1 MKNIFVILFTIASIS
16 VWGQADITIADIYEK
31 GTFRQKTVRGINW
44 MKDGRYY
51 STQEGNDIV
60 KYDVTSGEKVE
71 TIVDGDN
78 IQPSI
83 SFVNYSFSEDESK
96 LLLMTQREPIY
107 RRSYRAEFY
116 VYDLESKSS
125 KKLSDG
131 GKQAYATFSP
141 DGTKI
146 AFTRDNDLFY
156 VNLGDMSEVRVTDN
170 GKFNHI
176 INGSTDWV
184 YEEELSFTRA
194 FEWSGDSKSLFYL
207 TFDESRVKEYNMQ
220 VWRNGQLYPGDYRF
234 KYPKAGEDNAK
245 VSATVYD
252 LTSQKKMP
260 VDLGSDQ
267 EYYIARI
274 KRTHSPT
281 QFSLVRLT
289 RLQNQLDILHVS
301 STDGSVKVV
310 LSEKNKR
317 YIDVDFV
324 DELTYLKDGKHFIH
338 ASEQSGYKHL
348 YLYTVDGKLV
358 NPITSGRWEVSA
370 LEGIDETGRR
380 AKVYFTST
388 EMSPLQRQFYV
399 VDISGRGKEA
409 LREEEGWHT
418 INMSHDTKYYI
429 DSHSSPGQPIK
440 VSLFSTRKN
449 ERVKVLEDNTELRS
463 TLEKYALSP
472 REFFTFKTVGGTD
485 LNGYMIKPP
494 NFNSSGQYP
503 VLVFQYSGPGS
514 QMVRM
519 NYGSSPND
527 YWHQMLAQK
536 GYIVAV
542 IDPRGTGGRGEE
554 FKKMTYKELGKFESQ
569 DHIAG
574 AKYLDG
580 LPYVDGSRIGIWGWS
595 YGGYMSSLAMFKGE
609 GLFKA
614 AIAVAPVTNWR
625 FYDTIYTERYMA
637 KPQDNGAGYDDN
649 SPVSHSQK
657 LKGNYL
663 LVHGTGDDNVHFQNA
678 VVLQNKLIAE
688 GKQFDSFYY
697 PDRAHG
703 IYRDGARPHLFTM
716 MTNWVLENL

>member
-1 MKNIFVILFTIASIS
+1 MKNLFAILLTMASFS
-16 VWGQADITIADIYEK
+16 VWGQQDITISDIYEK
-31 GTFRQKTVRGINW
+31 GTFRQKSVRGINW

-51 STQEGNDIV
+51 SAQQGNDIV
-60 KYDVTSGEKVE
+60 KYDVTTGEQVE
-71 TIVDGDN
+71 TILKGAN
-78 IQPSI
+78 LQPSI
-83 SFVNYSFSEDESK
+83 SFSSYSFSEDESK
-96 LLLMTQREPIY
+96 LLLMTERESIY

-116 VYDLESKSS
+116 VYDLENNDL
-125 KKLSDG
+125 KKLSNG
-131 GKQAYATFSP
+131 GKQSYARFSP
-141 DGTKI
+141 NGTKV
-146 AFTRDNDLFY
+146 AFTRNNDLFY
-156 VNLGDMSEVRVTDN
+156 VNITDMSEVRVTDD

-194 FEWSGDSKSLFYL
+194 FEWSGDGKSLFYL
-207 TFDESRVKEYNMQ
+207 TFDESKVREYNMQ
-220 VWRNGQLYPGDYRF
+220 VWRNGQLYPEDYRF

-245 VSATVYD
+245 VTATLYD
-252 LTSQKKMP
+252 LASRKKTP
-260 VDLGSDQ
+260 VDLGNDQ

-274 KRTHSPT
+274 KRTQSPT
-281 QFSLVRLT
+281 QFSLVRLA

-301 STDGSVKVV
+301 STDGSVNVV
-310 LSEKNKR
+310 LSEKNQR
-317 YIDVDFV
+317 YIDIDFV
-324 DELTYLKDGKHFIH
+324 DELTYLKDGKHFLH
-338 ASEQSGYKHL
+338 ASERSGYKHL
-348 YLYTVDGKLV
+348 YLYTVEGKLV
-358 NPITSGRWEVSA
+358 NPITTGRWEVSS
-370 LEGIDETGRR
+370 LEGIDESGRK

-399 VDISGRGKEA
+399 IDIQGKGKKTLRGEQ
-409 LREEEGWHT
+409 GWHD
-418 INMSHDTKYYI
+418 INMSSDTKYYI
-429 DSHSSPGQPIK
+429 DSHSSPSQPSI
-440 VSLFSTRKN
+440 VSLSSTKKN
-449 ERVKVLEDNTELRS
+449 ERVKVLEDNSELRS
-463 TLEKYALSP
+463 RLEKYSLSP
-472 REFFTFKTVGGTD
+472 REFFTFKTVDGTD

-494 NFNSSGQYP
+494 GFNDSNQYP

-519 NYGSSPND
+519 NYASGSND

-536 GYIVAV
+536 GYIIAV
-542 IDPRGTGGRGEE
+542 IDPRGTGGRGEK

-637 KPQDNGAGYDDN
+637 KPQDNGSGYDDN

-657 LKGNYL
+657 LEGNYL
-663 LVHGTGDDNVHFQNA
+663 LIHGTGDDNVHFQNA

-703 IYRDGARPHLFTM
+703 IYRDGARPHLFTL

>member
-1 MKNIFVILFTIASIS
+1 MKNLFAILLTMASFS
-16 VWGQADITIADIYEK
+16 LWGQQDITISDIYEK
-31 GTFRQKTVRGINW
+31 GTFRQKSVRGINW

-51 STQEGNDIV
+51 SAQQGNDIV
-60 KYDVTSGEKVE
+60 KYDVTTGEQVE
-71 TIVDGDN
+71 TILKGAN
-78 IQPSI
+78 LQPSI
-83 SFVNYSFSEDESK
+83 SFSSYSFSEDESK
-96 LLLMTQREPIY
+96 LLLMTERESIY

-116 VYDLESKSS
+116 VYDLENNDL
-125 KKLSDG
+125 KKLSNG
-131 GKQAYATFSP
+131 GKQSYARFSP
-141 DGTKI
+141 NGTKV
-146 AFTRDNDLFY
+146 AFARNNDLFY
-156 VNLGDMSEVRVTDN
+156 VNITDMSEVRVTDD

-194 FEWSGDSKSLFYL
+194 FEWSGDGKSLFYL
-207 TFDESRVKEYNMQ
+207 TFDESKVREYNMQ
-220 VWRNGQLYPGDYRF
+220 VWRNGQLYPEDYRF

-245 VSATVYD
+245 VTATLYD
-252 LTSQKKMP
+252 LASRKKTP
-260 VDLGSDQ
+260 VDLGNDQ

-274 KRTHSPT
+274 KRTQSPT

-301 STDGSVKVV
+301 STDGSVNVV
-310 LSEKNKR
+310 LSEKNQR
-317 YIDVDFV
+317 YIDIDFV
-324 DELTYLKDGKHFIH
+324 DELTYLKDGKHFLH
-338 ASEQSGYKHL
+338 ASERSGYKHL
-348 YLYTVDGKLV
+348 YLYTVEGKLV
-358 NPITSGRWEVSA
+358 NPITTGRWEVSS
-370 LEGIDETGRR
+370 LEGIDESGRK

-399 VDISGRGKEA
+399 IDIQGKGKKTLRGEQ
-409 LREEEGWHT
+409 GWHD
-418 INMSHDTKYYI
+418 INMSSDTKYYI
-429 DSHSSPGQPIK
+429 DSHSSPSQPSI
-440 VSLFSTRKN
+440 VSLSSTKKN
-449 ERVKVLEDNTELRS
+449 ERVKVLEDNSELRS
-463 TLEKYALSP
+463 RLEKYSLSP
-472 REFFTFKTVGGTD
+472 REFFTFKTVDGTD

-494 NFNSSGQYP
+494 GFNDSNQYP

-519 NYGSSPND
+519 NYASGSND

-536 GYIVAV
+536 GYIIAV
-542 IDPRGTGGRGEE
+542 IDPRGTGGRGEK

-637 KPQDNGAGYDDN
+637 KPQDNGSGYDDN

-657 LKGNYL
+657 LEGNYL
-663 LVHGTGDDNVHFQNA
+663 LIHGTGDDNVHFQNA

-703 IYRDGARPHLFTM
+703 IYRDGARPHLFTL
-716 MTNWVLENL
+716 MTTWVLENL

>member
-1 MKNIFVILFTIASIS
+1 MKNLFAILLTMASFF
-16 VWGQADITIADIYEK
+16 VWGQEDITISDIYEK
-31 GTFRQKTVRGINW
+31 GTFRQKSVRGINW

-51 STQEGNDIV
+51 SAQQGNDIV
-60 KYDVTSGEKVE
+60 KYDVTTGEQVE
-71 TIVDGDN
+71 TILKGAN
-78 IQPSI
+78 LQPSI
-83 SFVNYSFSEDESK
+83 SFSSYSFSEDESK
-96 LLLMTQREPIY
+96 LLLMTERESIY

-116 VYDLESKSS
+116 VYDLENNDL
-125 KKLSDG
+125 KKLSNG
-131 GKQAYATFSP
+131 GKQSYARFSP
-141 DGTKI
+141 NGTKV

-156 VNLGDMSEVRVTDN
+156 VNITDMSEVRVTDD

-194 FEWSGDSKSLFYL
+194 FEWSGDGKSLFYL
-207 TFDESRVKEYNMQ
+207 TFDESKVREYNMQ
-220 VWRNGQLYPGDYRF
+220 VWRNGQLYPEDYRF

-245 VSATVYD
+245 VTATLYD
-252 LTSQKKMP
+252 LASRKKTP
-260 VDLGSDQ
+260 VDLGNDQ

-274 KRTHSPT
+274 KRTQSPT

-301 STDGSVKVV
+301 STDGSVNVV
-310 LSEKNKR
+310 LSEKNQR
-317 YIDVDFV
+317 YIDIDFV
-324 DELTYLKDGKHFIH
+324 DELTYLKDGKHFLH
-338 ASEQSGYKHL
+338 ASERSGYKHL
-348 YLYTVDGKLV
+348 YLYTVEGKLV
-358 NPITSGRWEVSA
+358 NPITTGRWEVSS
-370 LEGIDETGRR
+370 LEGIDESGRK

-399 VDISGRGKEA
+399 IDIQGKGKKTLRGEQ
-409 LREEEGWHT
+409 GWHD
-418 INMSHDTKYYI
+418 INMSSDTKYYM
-429 DSHSSPGQPIK
+429 DSHSSPSQPSI
-440 VSLFSTRKN
+440 VSLSSTKKN
-449 ERVKVLEDNTELRS
+449 ERVKVLEDNSELRS
-463 TLEKYALSP
+463 RLEKYALSP
-472 REFFTFKTVGGTD
+472 REFFTFKTVDGTD

-494 NFNSSGQYP
+494 GFNDSNQYP

-519 NYGSSPND
+519 NYASGSND

-536 GYIVAV
+536 GYIIAV
-542 IDPRGTGGRGEE
+542 IDPRGTGGRGEK

-637 KPQDNGAGYDDN
+637 KPQDNGSGYDDN

-657 LKGNYL
+657 LEGNYL
-663 LVHGTGDDNVHFQNA
+663 LIHGTGDDNVHFQNA

-703 IYRDGARPHLFTM
+703 IYRDGARPHLFTL
-716 MTNWVLENL
+716 MTTWVLENL

>member
-1 MKNIFVILFTIASIS
+1 MKNLFAILLTMASFF
-16 VWGQADITIADIYEK
+16 VWGQEDITISDIYEK
-31 GTFRQKTVRGINW
+31 GTFQQKSVRGINW

-51 STQEGNDIV
+51 SAQQGNDIV
-60 KYDVTSGEKVE
+60 KYDVTTGEQVE
-71 TIVDGDN
+71 TILKGAN
-78 IQPSI
+78 LQPSI
-83 SFVNYSFSEDESK
+83 SFSSYSFSEDESK
-96 LLLMTQREPIY
+96 LLLMTERESIY

-116 VYDLESKSS
+116 VYDLENNDL
-125 KKLSDG
+125 KKLSNG
-131 GKQAYATFSP
+131 GKQSYARFSP
-141 DGTKI
+141 NGTKV

-156 VNLGDMSEVRVTDN
+156 VNITDMSEVRVTDD

-194 FEWSGDSKSLFYL
+194 FEWSGDGKSLFYL
-207 TFDESRVKEYNMQ
+207 TFDESKVREYNMQ
-220 VWRNGQLYPGDYRF
+220 VWRNGQLYPEDYRF

-245 VSATVYD
+245 VTATLYD
-252 LTSQKKMP
+252 LASRKKTP
-260 VDLGSDQ
+260 VDLGNDQ

-274 KRTHSPT
+274 KRTQSPT

-301 STDGSVKVV
+301 STDGSVNVV
-310 LSEKNKR
+310 LSEKNQR
-317 YIDVDFV
+317 YIDIDFV
-324 DELTYLKDGKHFIH
+324 DELTYLKDGKHFLH
-338 ASEQSGYKHL
+338 ASERSGYKHL
-348 YLYTVDGKLV
+348 YLYTVEGKLV
-358 NPITSGRWEVSA
+358 NPITTGRWEVSS
-370 LEGIDETGRR
+370 LEGIDESGRK

-399 VDISGRGKEA
+399 IDIQGKGKKTLRGEQ
-409 LREEEGWHT
+409 GWHD
-418 INMSHDTKYYI
+418 INMSSDTKYYM
-429 DSHSSPGQPIK
+429 DSHSSPSQPSI
-440 VSLFSTRKN
+440 VSLSSTKKN
-449 ERVKVLEDNTELRS
+449 ERVKVLEDNSELRS
-463 TLEKYALSP
+463 RLEKYALSP
-472 REFFTFKTVGGTD
+472 REFFTFKTVDGTD

-494 NFNSSGQYP
+494 GFNDSNQYP

-519 NYGSSPND
+519 NYASGSND

-536 GYIVAV
+536 GYIIAV
-542 IDPRGTGGRGEE
+542 IDPRGTGGRGEK

-637 KPQDNGAGYDDN
+637 KPQDNGSGYDDN

-657 LKGNYL
+657 LEGNYL
-663 LVHGTGDDNVHFQNA
+663 LIHGTGDDNVHFQNA

-703 IYRDGARPHLFTM
+703 IYRDGARPHLFTL
-716 MTNWVLENL
+716 MTTWVLENL

>member
-1 MKNIFVILFTIASIS
+1 MKNLFAILLTMASFS
-16 VWGQADITIADIYEK
+16 VWGQQDITISDIYEK
-31 GTFRQKTVRGINW
+31 GTFRQKSVRGINW

-51 STQEGNDIV
+51 SAQQGNDIV
-60 KYDVTSGEKVE
+60 KYDVTTGEQVE
-71 TIVDGDN
+71 TILKGAN
-78 IQPSI
+78 LQPSI
-83 SFVNYSFSEDESK
+83 SFSSYSFSEDESK
-96 LLLMTQREPIY
+96 LLLMTERESIY

-116 VYDLESKSS
+116 VYDPENNDL
-125 KKLSDG
+125 KKLSNG
-131 GKQAYATFSP
+131 GKQSYARFSP
-141 DGTKI
+141 NGTKV
-146 AFTRDNDLFY
+146 AFTRNNDLFY
-156 VNLGDMSEVRVTDN
+156 VNITDMSEVRVTDD

-194 FEWSGDSKSLFYL
+194 FEWSGDGKSLFYL
-207 TFDESRVKEYNMQ
+207 TFDESKVREYNMQ
-220 VWRNGQLYPGDYRF
+220 VWRNGQLYPEDYRF

-245 VSATVYD
+245 VTATLYD
-252 LTSQKKMP
+252 LASRKKTP
-260 VDLGSDQ
+260 VDLGNDQ

-274 KRTHSPT
+274 KRTQSPT

-301 STDGSVKVV
+301 STDGSVNVV
-310 LSEKNKR
+310 LSEKNQR
-317 YIDVDFV
+317 YIDIDFV
-324 DELTYLKDGKHFIH
+324 DELTYLKDGKHFLH
-338 ASEQSGYKHL
+338 ASERSGYKHL
-348 YLYTVDGKLV
+348 YLYTVEGKLV
-358 NPITSGRWEVSA
+358 NPITTGRWEVSS
-370 LEGIDETGRR
+370 LEGIDESGRK

-399 VDISGRGKEA
+399 IDIQGKGKKTLRGEQ
-409 LREEEGWHT
+409 GWHD
-418 INMSHDTKYYI
+418 INMSSDTKYYI
-429 DSHSSPGQPIK
+429 DSHSSPSQPSI
-440 VSLFSTRKN
+440 VSLSSTKKN
-449 ERVKVLEDNTELRS
+449 ERVKVLEDNSELRS
-463 TLEKYALSP
+463 RLEKYSLSP
-472 REFFTFKTVGGTD
+472 REFFTFKTVDGTD

-494 NFNSSGQYP
+494 GFNDSNQYP

-519 NYGSSPND
+519 NYASGSND

-536 GYIVAV
+536 GYIIAV
-542 IDPRGTGGRGEE
+542 IDPRGTGGRGEK

-637 KPQDNGAGYDDN
+637 KPQDNGSGYDDN

-657 LKGNYL
+657 LEGNYL
-663 LVHGTGDDNVHFQNA
+663 LIHGTGDDNVHFQNA

-703 IYRDGARPHLFTM
+703 IYRDGARPHLFTL

>member
-1 MKNIFVILFTIASIS
+1 MKNLFAILLTMASFS
-16 VWGQADITIADIYEK
+16 VWGQQDITISDIYEK
-31 GTFRQKTVRGINW
+31 GTFRQKSVRGINW

-51 STQEGNDIV
+51 SAQQGNDIV
-60 KYDVTSGEKVE
+60 KYDVTTGEQVE
-71 TIVDGDN
+71 TILKGAN
-78 IQPSI
+78 LQPSI
-83 SFVNYSFSEDESK
+83 SFSSYSFSEDESK
-96 LLLMTQREPIY
+96 LLLMTERESIY

-116 VYDLESKSS
+116 VYDLENNDL
-125 KKLSDG
+125 KKLSNG
-131 GKQAYATFSP
+131 GKQSYARFSP
-141 DGTKI
+141 NGTKV

-156 VNLGDMSEVRVTDN
+156 VNITDMSEVRVTDD

-194 FEWSGDSKSLFYL
+194 FEWSGDGKSLFYL
-207 TFDESRVKEYNMQ
+207 TFDESKVREYNMQ
-220 VWRNGQLYPGDYRF
+220 VWRNGQLYPEDYRF

-245 VSATVYD
+245 VTATLYD
-252 LTSQKKMP
+252 LASRKKTP
-260 VDLGSDQ
+260 VDLGNDQ

-274 KRTHSPT
+274 KRTQSPT

-301 STDGSVKVV
+301 STDGSVNVV
-310 LSEKNKR
+310 LSEKNQR
-317 YIDVDFV
+317 YIDIDFV
-324 DELTYLKDGKHFIH
+324 DELTYLKDGKHFLH
-338 ASEQSGYKHL
+338 ASERSGYKHL
-348 YLYTVDGKLV
+348 YLYTVEGKLV
-358 NPITSGRWEVSA
+358 NPITTGRWEVSS
-370 LEGIDETGRR
+370 LEGIDESGRK

-399 VDISGRGKEA
+399 IDIQGKGKKTLRGEQ
-409 LREEEGWHT
+409 GWHD
-418 INMSHDTKYYI
+418 INMSSDTKYYI
-429 DSHSSPGQPIK
+429 DSHSSPSQPSI
-440 VSLFSTRKN
+440 VSLSSTKKN
-449 ERVKVLEDNTELRS
+449 ERVKVLEDNSELRS
-463 TLEKYALSP
+463 RLEKYSLSP
-472 REFFTFKTVGGTD
+472 REFFTFKTVDGTD

-494 NFNSSGQYP
+494 GFNDSNQYP

-519 NYGSSPND
+519 NYASGSND

-536 GYIVAV
+536 GYIIAV
-542 IDPRGTGGRGEE
+542 IDPRGTGGRGEK

-637 KPQDNGAGYDDN
+637 KPQDNGSGYDDN

-657 LKGNYL
+657 LEGNYL
-663 LVHGTGDDNVHFQNA
+663 LIHGTGDDNVHFQNA

-703 IYRDGARPHLFTM
+703 IYRDGARPHLFTL

>member
-1 MKNIFVILFTIASIS
+1 MKNLFAILLTMSSFS
-16 VWGQADITIADIYEK
+16 VWGQEDITISDIYEK
-31 GTFRQKTVRGINW
+31 GTFRQKSVRGINW

-51 STQEGNDIV
+51 SAQQGNDIV
-60 KYDVTSGEKVE
+60 KYDVTTGEQVE
-71 TIVDGDN
+71 TILKGAN
-78 IQPSI
+78 LKPSI
-83 SFVNYSFSEDESK
+83 SFSSYSFSEDESK
-96 LLLMTQREPIY
+96 LLLMTERESIY

-116 VYDLESKSS
+116 VYDLENNDL
-125 KKLSDG
+125 KKLSNG
-131 GKQAYATFSP
+131 GKQSYARFSP
-141 DGTKI
+141 NGTKV

-156 VNLGDMSEVRVTDN
+156 VNITDMSEVRVTDD

-194 FEWSGDSKSLFYL
+194 FEWSGDGKSLFYL
-207 TFDESRVKEYNMQ
+207 TFDESKVREYNMQ
-220 VWRNGQLYPGDYRF
+220 VWRNGQLYPEDYRF

-245 VSATVYD
+245 VTATLYD
-252 LTSQKKMP
+252 LASRKKTP
-260 VDLGSDQ
+260 VDLGNDQ

-274 KRTHSPT
+274 KRTQSPT

-301 STDGSVKVV
+301 STDGSVNVV
-310 LSEKNKR
+310 LSEKNQR
-317 YIDVDFV
+317 YIDIDFV
-324 DELTYLKDGKHFIH
+324 DELTYLKDGKHFLH
-338 ASEQSGYKHL
+338 ASERSGYKHL
-348 YLYTVDGKLV
+348 YLYTVEGKLV
-358 NPITSGRWEVSA
+358 NPITTGRWEVSS
-370 LEGIDETGRR
+370 LEGIDESGRK

-399 VDISGRGKEA
+399 IDIQGKGKKTLRGEQ
-409 LREEEGWHT
+409 GWHD
-418 INMSHDTKYYI
+418 INMSSDTKYYM
-429 DSHSSPGQPIK
+429 DSHSSPSQPSI
-440 VSLFSTRKN
+440 VSLSSTKKN
-449 ERVKVLEDNTELRS
+449 ERVKVLEDNSELRS
-463 TLEKYALSP
+463 RLEKYALSP
-472 REFFTFKTVGGTD
+472 REFFTFKTVDGTD

-494 NFNSSGQYP
+494 GFNDSNQYP

-519 NYGSSPND
+519 NYASGSND

-536 GYIVAV
+536 GYIIAV
-542 IDPRGTGGRGEE
+542 IDPRGTGGRGEK

-637 KPQDNGAGYDDN
+637 KPQDNGSGYDDN

-657 LKGNYL
+657 LEGNYL
-663 LVHGTGDDNVHFQNA
+663 LIHGTGDDNVHFQNA

-703 IYRDGARPHLFTM
+703 IYRDGARPHLFTL

>member
-1 MKNIFVILFTIASIS
+1 MKNLFAILLTMASFF
-16 VWGQADITIADIYEK
+16 VWGQEDITISDIYEK
-31 GTFRQKTVRGINW
+31 GTFRQKSVRGINW

-51 STQEGNDIV
+51 SAQQGNDIV
-60 KYDVTSGEKVE
+60 KYDVTTGEQVE
-71 TIVDGDN
+71 TILKGAN
-78 IQPSI
+78 LQPSI
-83 SFVNYSFSEDESK
+83 SFSSYSFSEDESK
-96 LLLMTQREPIY
+96 LLLMTERESIY

-116 VYDLESKSS
+116 VYDLENNDL
-125 KKLSDG
+125 KKLSNG
-131 GKQAYATFSP
+131 GKQSYARFSP
-141 DGTKI
+141 NGTKV

-156 VNLGDMSEVRVTDN
+156 VNITDMSEVRVTDD

-194 FEWSGDSKSLFYL
+194 FEWSGDGKSLFYL
-207 TFDESRVKEYNMQ
+207 TFDESKVREYNMQ
-220 VWRNGQLYPGDYRF
+220 VWRNGQLYPEDYRF

-245 VSATVYD
+245 VTATLYD
-252 LTSQKKMP
+252 LASRKKTP
-260 VDLGSDQ
+260 VDLGNDQ

-274 KRTHSPT
+274 KRTQSPT

-301 STDGSVKVV
+301 STDGSVNVV
-310 LSEKNKR
+310 LSEKNQR
-317 YIDVDFV
+317 YIDIDFV
-324 DELTYLKDGKHFIH
+324 DELTYLKDGKHFLH
-338 ASEQSGYKHL
+338 ASERSGYKHL
-348 YLYTVDGKLV
+348 YLYTVEGKLV
-358 NPITSGRWEVSA
+358 NPITTGRWEVSS
-370 LEGIDETGRR
+370 LEGIDESGRK

-399 VDISGRGKEA
+399 IDIQGKGKKTLRGEQ
-409 LREEEGWHT
+409 GWHD
-418 INMSHDTKYYI
+418 INMSSDTKYYM
-429 DSHSSPGQPIK
+429 DSHSSPSQPSI
-440 VSLFSTRKN
+440 VSLSSTKKN
-449 ERVKVLEDNTELRS
+449 ERVKVLEDNSELRS
-463 TLEKYALSP
+463 RLEKYALSP
-472 REFFTFKTVGGTD
+472 REFFTFKTVDGTD

-494 NFNSSGQYP
+494 GFNDSNQYP

-519 NYGSSPND
+519 NYASGSND

-536 GYIVAV
+536 GYIIAV
-542 IDPRGTGGRGEE
+542 IDPRGTGGRGEK

-569 DHIAG
+569 DHIAA

-637 KPQDNGAGYDDN
+637 KPQDNGSGYDDN

-657 LKGNYL
+657 LEGNYL
-663 LVHGTGDDNVHFQNA
+663 LIHGTGDDNVHFQNA

-703 IYRDGARPHLFTM
+703 IYRDGARPHLFTL

>member
-1 MKNIFVILFTIASIS
+1 MKNLFAILLTMASFS
-16 VWGQADITIADIYEK
+16 VWGQQDITISDIYEK
-31 GTFRQKTVRGINW
+31 GTFRQKSVRGINW

-51 STQEGNDIV
+51 SAQQGNDIV
-60 KYDVTSGEKVE
+60 KYDVTTGEQVE
-71 TIVDGDN
+71 TILKGAN
-78 IQPSI
+78 LQPSI
-83 SFVNYSFSEDESK
+83 SFSSYSFSEDESK
-96 LLLMTQREPIY
+96 LLLMTERESIY

-116 VYDLESKSS
+116 VYDLENNDL
-125 KKLSDG
+125 KKLSNG
-131 GKQAYATFSP
+131 GKQSYARFSP
-141 DGTKI
+141 NGTKV
-146 AFTRDNDLFY
+146 AFTRNNDLFY
-156 VNLGDMSEVRVTDN
+156 VNITDMSEVRVTDD

-194 FEWSGDSKSLFYL
+194 FEWSGDGKSLFYL
-207 TFDESRVKEYNMQ
+207 TFDESKVREYNMQ
-220 VWRNGQLYPGDYRF
+220 VWRNGQLYPEDYRF

-245 VSATVYD
+245 VTATLYD
-252 LTSQKKMP
+252 LASRKKTP
-260 VDLGSDQ
+260 VDLGNDQ

-274 KRTHSPT
+274 KRTQSPT

-301 STDGSVKVV
+301 STDGSVNVV
-310 LSEKNKR
+310 LSEKNQR
-317 YIDVDFV
+317 YIDIDFV
-324 DELTYLKDGKHFIH
+324 DELTYLKDGKHFLH
-338 ASEQSGYKHL
+338 ASERSGYKHL
-348 YLYTVDGKLV
+348 YLYTVEGKLV
-358 NPITSGRWEVSA
+358 NPITTGRWEVSS
-370 LEGIDETGRR
+370 LEGIDESGRK

-399 VDISGRGKEA
+399 IDIQGKGKKTLRGEQ
-409 LREEEGWHT
+409 GWHD
-418 INMSHDTKYYI
+418 INMSSDTKYYI
-429 DSHSSPGQPIK
+429 DSHSSPSQPSI
-440 VSLFSTRKN
+440 VSLSSTKKN
-449 ERVKVLEDNTELRS
+449 ERVKVLEDNSELRS
-463 TLEKYALSP
+463 RLEKYSLSP
-472 REFFTFKTVGGTD
+472 REFFTFKTVDGTD

-494 NFNSSGQYP
+494 GFDDSNQYP

-519 NYGSSPND
+519 NYASGSND

-536 GYIVAV
+536 GYIIAV
-542 IDPRGTGGRGEE
+542 IDPRGTGGRGEK

-637 KPQDNGAGYDDN
+637 KPQDNGSGYDDN

-657 LKGNYL
+657 LEGNYL
-663 LVHGTGDDNVHFQNA
+663 LIHGTGDDNVHFQNA

-703 IYRDGARPHLFTM
+703 IYRDGARPHLFTL

>member
-1 MKNIFVILFTIASIS
+1 MKNLFAILLTMASFF
-16 VWGQADITIADIYEK
+16 VWGQEDITISDIYEK
-31 GTFRQKTVRGINW
+31 GTFRQKSVRGINW

-51 STQEGNDIV
+51 SAQQGNDIV
-60 KYDVTSGEKVE
+60 KYDVTTGEQVE
-71 TIVDGDN
+71 TILKGAN
-78 IQPSI
+78 LQPSI
-83 SFVNYSFSEDESK
+83 SFSSYSFSEDESK
-96 LLLMTQREPIY
+96 LLLMTERESIY

-116 VYDLESKSS
+116 VYDLENNDL
-125 KKLSDG
+125 KKLSNG
-131 GKQAYATFSP
+131 GKQSYARFSP
-141 DGTKI
+141 NGTKV

-156 VNLGDMSEVRVTDN
+156 VNITDMSEVRVTDD

-194 FEWSGDSKSLFYL
+194 FEWSGDGKSLFYL
-207 TFDESRVKEYNMQ
+207 TFDESKVREYNMQ
-220 VWRNGQLYPGDYRF
+220 VWRNGQLYPEDYRF

-245 VSATVYD
+245 VTATLYD
-252 LTSQKKMP
+252 LASRKKTP
-260 VDLGSDQ
+260 VDLGNDQ

-274 KRTHSPT
+274 KRTQSPT

-301 STDGSVKVV
+301 STDGSVNVV
-310 LSEKNKR
+310 LSEKNQR
-317 YIDVDFV
+317 YIDIDFV
-324 DELTYLKDGKHFIH
+324 DELTYLKDGKHFLH
-338 ASEQSGYKHL
+338 ASERSGYKHL
-348 YLYTVDGKLV
+348 YLYTVEGKLV
-358 NPITSGRWEVSA
+358 NPITTGRWEVSS
-370 LEGIDETGRR
+370 LEGIDESGRK

-399 VDISGRGKEA
+399 IDIQGKGKKTLRGEQ
-409 LREEEGWHT
+409 GWHD
-418 INMSHDTKYYI
+418 INMSSDTKYYM
-429 DSHSSPGQPIK
+429 DSHSSPSQPSI
-440 VSLFSTRKN
+440 VSLSSTKKN
-449 ERVKVLEDNTELRS
+449 ERVKVLEDNSELRS
-463 TLEKYALSP
+463 RLEKYALSP
-472 REFFTFKTVGGTD
+472 REFFTFKTVDGTD

-494 NFNSSGQYP
+494 GFNDSNQYP

-519 NYGSSPND
+519 NYASGSND

-536 GYIVAV
+536 GYIIAV
-542 IDPRGTGGRGEE
+542 IDPRGTGGRGEK

-637 KPQDNGAGYDDN
+637 KPQDNGSGYDDN

-657 LKGNYL
+657 LEGNYL
-663 LVHGTGDDNVHFQNA
+663 LIHGTGDDNVHFQNA
-678 VVLQNKLIAE
+678 VVLQNKLVAE

-703 IYRDGARPHLFTM
+703 IYRDGARPHLFTL
-716 MTNWVLENL
+716 MTTWVLENL

>member
-1 MKNIFVILFTIASIS
+1 MKNLFAILLTMASFS
-16 VWGQADITIADIYEK
+16 VWGQQDITISDIYEK
-31 GTFRQKTVRGINW
+31 GTFRQKSVRGINW

-51 STQEGNDIV
+51 SAQQGNDIV
-60 KYDVTSGEKVE
+60 KYDVTTGEQVE
-71 TIVDGDN
+71 TILKGAN
-78 IQPSI
+78 LQPSI
-83 SFVNYSFSEDESK
+83 SFSSYSFSEDESK
-96 LLLMTQREPIY
+96 LLLMTERESIY

-116 VYDLESKSS
+116 VYDLENNDL
-125 KKLSDG
+125 KKLSNG
-131 GKQAYATFSP
+131 GKQSYARFSP
-141 DGTKI
+141 NGTKV
-146 AFTRDNDLFY
+146 AFTRNNDLFY
-156 VNLGDMSEVRVTDN
+156 VNITDMSEVRVTDD

-194 FEWSGDSKSLFYL
+194 FEWSGDGKSLFYL
-207 TFDESRVKEYNMQ
+207 TFDESKVREYNMQ
-220 VWRNGQLYPGDYRF
+220 VWRNGQLYPEDYRF

-245 VSATVYD
+245 VTATLYD
-252 LTSQKKMP
+252 LASRKKTP
-260 VDLGSDQ
+260 VDLGNDQ

-274 KRTHSPT
+274 KRTQSPT

-301 STDGSVKVV
+301 STDGSVNVV
-310 LSEKNKR
+310 LSEKNQR
-317 YIDVDFV
+317 YIDIDFV
-324 DELTYLKDGKHFIH
+324 DELTYLKDGKHFLH
-338 ASEQSGYKHL
+338 ASERSGYKHL
-348 YLYTVDGKLV
+348 YLYTVEGKLV
-358 NPITSGRWEVSA
+358 NPITTGRWEVSS
-370 LEGIDETGRR
+370 LEGIDESGRK

-399 VDISGRGKEA
+399 IDIQGKGKKTLRGEQ
-409 LREEEGWHT
+409 GWHD
-418 INMSHDTKYYI
+418 INMSSDTKYYI
-429 DSHSSPGQPIK
+429 DSHSSPSQPSI
-440 VSLFSTRKN
+440 VSLSSTKKN
-449 ERVKVLEDNTELRS
+449 ERVKVLEDNSELRS
-463 TLEKYALSP
+463 RLEKYSLSP
-472 REFFTFKTVGGTD
+472 REFFTFKTVDGTD

-494 NFNSSGQYP
+494 GFNDSNQYP

-519 NYGSSPND
+519 NYASGSND

-536 GYIVAV
+536 GYIIAV
-542 IDPRGTGGRGEE
+542 IDPRGTGGRGEK

-637 KPQDNGAGYDDN
+637 KPQDNGSGYDDN

-657 LKGNYL
+657 LEGNYL
-663 LVHGTGDDNVHFQNA
+663 LIHGTGDDNVHFQNA

-703 IYRDGARPHLFTM
+703 IYRDGARPHLFTL

>member
-1 MKNIFVILFTIASIS
+1 MKNLFAILLTMASFS
-16 VWGQADITIADIYEK
+16 LWGQQDITISDIYEK
-31 GTFRQKTVRGINW
+31 GTFRQKSVRGINW

-51 STQEGNDIV
+51 SAQQGNDIV
-60 KYDVTSGEKVE
+60 KYDVTTGEQVE
-71 TIVDGDN
+71 TILKGAN
-78 IQPSI
+78 LQPSI
-83 SFVNYSFSEDESK
+83 SFSSYSFSEDESK
-96 LLLMTQREPIY
+96 LLLMTERESIY

-116 VYDLESKSS
+116 VYDLENNDL
-125 KKLSDG
+125 KKLSNG
-131 GKQAYATFSP
+131 GKQSYARFSP
-141 DGTKI
+141 NGTKV
-146 AFTRDNDLFY
+146 AFTRNNDLFY
-156 VNLGDMSEVRVTDN
+156 VNITDMSEVRVTDD

-194 FEWSGDSKSLFYL
+194 FEWSGDGKSLFYL
-207 TFDESRVKEYNMQ
+207 TFDESKVREYNMQ
-220 VWRNGQLYPGDYRF
+220 VWRNGQLYPEDYRF

-245 VSATVYD
+245 VTATLYD
-252 LTSQKKMP
+252 LASRKKTP
-260 VDLGSDQ
+260 VDLGNDQ

-274 KRTHSPT
+274 KCTQSPT

-301 STDGSVKVV
+301 STDGSVNVV
-310 LSEKNKR
+310 LSEKNQR
-317 YIDVDFV
+317 YIDIDFV
-324 DELTYLKDGKHFIH
+324 DELTYLKDGKHFLH
-338 ASEQSGYKHL
+338 ASERSGYKHL
-348 YLYTVDGKLV
+348 YLYTVEGKLV
-358 NPITSGRWEVSA
+358 NPITTGRWEVSS
-370 LEGIDETGRR
+370 LEGIDESGRK

-399 VDISGRGKEA
+399 IDIQGKGKKTLRGEQ
-409 LREEEGWHT
+409 GWHD
-418 INMSHDTKYYI
+418 INMSSDTKYYI
-429 DSHSSPGQPIK
+429 DSHSSPSQPSI
-440 VSLFSTRKN
+440 VSLSSTKKN
-449 ERVKVLEDNTELRS
+449 ERVKVLEDNSELRS
-463 TLEKYALSP
+463 RLEKYSLSP
-472 REFFTFKTVGGTD
+472 REFFTFKTVDGTD

-494 NFNSSGQYP
+494 GFNDSNQYP

-519 NYGSSPND
+519 NYASGSND

-536 GYIVAV
+536 GYIIAV
-542 IDPRGTGGRGEE
+542 IDPRGTGGRGEK

-625 FYDTIYTERYMA
+625 FYDTVYTERYMA
-637 KPQDNGAGYDDN
+637 KPQDNGSGYDDN

-657 LKGNYL
+657 LEGNYL
-663 LVHGTGDDNVHFQNA
+663 LIHGTGDDNVHFQNA

-703 IYRDGARPHLFTM
+703 IYRDGARPHLFTL
-716 MTNWVLENL
+716 MTTWVLENL